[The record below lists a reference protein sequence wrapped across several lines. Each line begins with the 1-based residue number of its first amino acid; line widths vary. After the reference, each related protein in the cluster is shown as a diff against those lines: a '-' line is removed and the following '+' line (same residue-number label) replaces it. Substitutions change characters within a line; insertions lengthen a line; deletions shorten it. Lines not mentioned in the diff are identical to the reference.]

1 MEQRGKKALGENLAA
16 DWKQR
21 LAKNEKLKSRK
32 ESKEEA
38 NIEKVPWGQSMRD
51 GGAVKERD
59 QSIERERLQV
69 KINH

>member
-32 ESKEEA
+32 
-38 NIEKVPWGQSMRD
+38 R
-51 GGAVKERD
+51 
-59 QSIERERLQV
+59 ERE
-69 KINH
+69 